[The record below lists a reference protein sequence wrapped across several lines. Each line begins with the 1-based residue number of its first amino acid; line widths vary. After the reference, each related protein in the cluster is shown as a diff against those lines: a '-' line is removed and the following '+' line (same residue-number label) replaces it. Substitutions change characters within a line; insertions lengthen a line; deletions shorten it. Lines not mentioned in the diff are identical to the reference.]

1 MVNCEVPLILTWSK
15 NYVLTDIKT
24 QTARGTRVAINVP
37 TNATFKTTDVRLY
50 VPVSTLSTKNDKIP
64 LEQLSQK

>member
-1 MVNCEVPLILTWSK
+1 MPLILTWSK

-37 TNATFKTTDVRLY
+37 TNATFKTDVRLY